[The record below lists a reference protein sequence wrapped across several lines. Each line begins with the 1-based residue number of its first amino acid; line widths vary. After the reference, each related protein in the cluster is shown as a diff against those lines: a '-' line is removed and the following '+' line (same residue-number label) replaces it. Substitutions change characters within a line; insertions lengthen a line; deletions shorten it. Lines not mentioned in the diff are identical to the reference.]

1 MIKVGITGGIGSGKS
16 VVSTLLSLWGVPVYI
31 ADDESKKLT
40 DTSPVIREGLIRLF
54 GEGIYTPEGVNRPLL
69 ASHIFGNPENLRQ
82 VNNLIHPE
90 VNKHFL
96 HWAESQDTQV
106 CGIESAILFESG
118 FDRIVDIRL
127 MVYAPL
133 DIRLQ
138 RVARRDRVSRELI
151 ERRIQNQ
158 MPDEEKRD
166 RSDYVVIND
175 EKQALIP
182 QVEKF
187 LADYGLF
194 VPKLC

>member
-1 MIKVGITGGIGSGKS
+1 M
-16 VVSTLLSLWGVPVYI
+16 
-31 ADDESKKLT
+31 
-40 DTSPVIREGLIRLF
+40 
-54 GEGIYTPEGVNRPLL
+54 
-69 ASHIFGNPENLRQ
+69 
-82 VNNLIHPE
+82 
-90 VNKHFL
+90 
-96 HWAESQDTQV
+96 
-106 CGIESAILFESG
+106 
-118 FDRIVDIRL
+118 
-127 MVYAPL
+127 L